1 MPRVSAD
8 SDEMIQ
14 EQPRRAP
21 RSRAKK
27 AAPAQDRLSSRAL
40 FIRRLRR
47 SLRPGLWLI
56 GALAVVIVIA
66 KLVSSMPAAPAT
78 EAASARHGTGF
89 ASIGAALG
97 LRISNVQISG
107 AKETDMAL
115 LRQAIG
121 VSQGEPTFGFSLT
134 EVRQRVE
141 QLGPVQTA
149 TVERELP
156 GTLVVSIT
164 ERNAFAIWQTG
175 GTNGQPPAFELIDKQ
190 GNVISQPECD
200 RGEAARALAAAA
212 GRRRCAAKR
221 AGADDR
227 IGQRAQRAFACG
239 GSGAGGWPALE
250 PGAEGPD
257 RGETSRCGRG
267 GCDRATRG
275 AAGEH
280 PTARPAGG
288 NDRSAHTWTTRC
300 ETVSCAASP
309 TRESPGTHEESAWP

>member
-156 GTLVVSIT
+156 ERSSRIT

-175 GTNGQPPAFELIDKQ
+175 GTNGQQPPAFELIDKQ
-190 GNVISQPECD
+190 GNVISNQNAI
-200 RGEAARALAAAA
+200 AASGASPGCCCWSAPMRRKT
-212 GRRRCAAKR
+212 RRR
-221 AGADDR
+221 
-227 IGQRAQRAFACG
+227 
-239 GSGAGGWPALE
+239 
-250 PGAEGPD
+250 
-257 RGETSRCGRG
+257 
-267 GCDRATRG
+267 
-275 AAGEH
+275 
-280 PTARPAGG
+280 
-288 NDRSAHTWTTRC
+288 
-300 ETVSCAASP
+300 
-309 TRESPGTHEESAWP
+309 